1 MFLLEDDWI
10 TSNMAE
16 ILTRSI
22 SVEQVPV
29 FPRPRILD
37 GNGANDP
44 IAKEKMRK
52 TLYESAKFCQYCYK

>member
-29 FPRPRILD
+29 IPRLD

-44 IAKEKMRK
+44 IAKEKLHK
-52 TLYESAKFCQYCYK
+52 TFYESAKYCQYCYK